1 MLATIRDR
9 RAAHTLALYRAKN
22 RVKEELRRHN
32 IKLQSLTARE
42 IAVWAAL
49 YLEDNREELMEWA
62 QATVAE
68 WECQRRAKLKSNVQ
82 QPSPSESIASAV
94 QMLGASARLAQASNR
109 SVTVGPIRQR
119 RMGD

>member
-1 MLATIRDR
+1 VIHYALNHTAIGDAMIAITTFSAMLATIRDR

-49 YLEDNREELMEWA
+49 YLEDNRRHLQDLTVRYRA
-62 QATVAE
+62 QI
-68 WECQRRAKLKSNVQ
+68 KN
-82 QPSPSESIASAV
+82 
-94 QMLGASARLAQASNR
+94 
-109 SVTVGPIRQR
+109 
-119 RMGD
+119 